1 MEAYCA
7 QFGTY
12 AGART
17 VSALWDML
25 KLPVAYAV
33 GAIGLTLV
41 CVGLFQECAAP
52 NVATHDAGSEG
63 AR

>member
-1 MEAYCA
+1 M
-7 QFGTY
+7 
-12 AGART
+12 
-17 VSALWDML
+17 SALWDML